1 MSDIDQ
7 DRFALM
13 AALMRA
19 HDARPDEY
27 PASNGLVSMS
37 DQGLRG
43 YALGLLDSLER
54 AARDDQVAT
63 DLRQELQRILHQ
75 AP

>member
-27 PASNGLVSMS
+27 PASKSLESMN

-54 AARDDQVAT
+54 ASRDDQVAM
-63 DLRQELQRILHQ
+63 DLREELQRILHE
-75 AP
+75 AS